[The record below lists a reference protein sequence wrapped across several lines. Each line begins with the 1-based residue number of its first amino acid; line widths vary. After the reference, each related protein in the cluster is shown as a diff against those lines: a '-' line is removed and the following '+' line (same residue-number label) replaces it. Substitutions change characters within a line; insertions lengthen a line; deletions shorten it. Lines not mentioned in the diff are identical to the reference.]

1 MSRNDLSNR
10 LRPYMNEESF
20 YKLVMFVACLAG
32 EGIGY
37 GSTDADEL
45 LYADILEE
53 APEEVINDVFELS
66 EDFAKSYKGSFY
78 S

>member
-1 MSRNDLSNR
+1 MCLSRQ

-20 YKLVMFVACLAG
+20 YKLVMFVSCLAG

-37 GSTDADEL
+37 GTIDADEL
-45 LYADILEE
+45 LYADILAQ
-53 APEEVINDVFELS
+53 APEEVVNDVFELA
-66 EDFAKSYKGSFY
+66 EDFAESYKGSFY